1 MISRTYG
8 QYCGVARALELVGER
23 WALLVVRDLLLGP
36 KRYGE
41 LRKGLPKVPSNIL
54 ATRLKEL
61 EHAGVIS
68 RRLLPQGGAAV
79 AYELTDYGRE
89 LEPILVS
96 LGGWGVRSL
105 GEPRA
110 DDVMNADSLSLA
122 LRDSFRASAA
132 RELAASFE
140 VHLGDFVVHARVDH
154 GKLEVARGP
163 APKADLVIE
172 ADLTIGRLIA
182 GELTAAAA
190 LSSGHVRLTGKRR
203 LFGRFVEVFRFE
215 R

>member
-8 QYCGVARALELVGER
+8 QYCGIARALELVGER
-23 WALLVVRDLLLGP
+23 WALLIVRDLLLGP

-54 ATRLKEL
+54 ARRLKEL

-79 AYELTDYGRE
+79 AYELTVYGRE
-89 LEPILVS
+89 LEPVLVA
-96 LGGWGVRSL
+96 LGGWGARSL
-105 GEPRA
+105 GVPRA

-122 LRDSFRASAA
+122 LRDSFRASAV
-132 RELAASFE
+132 RELVASFE
-140 VHLGDFVVHARVDH
+140 VHLGDFVVHARVDR
-154 GKLEVARGP
+154 GKLELAREP
-163 APKADLVIE
+163 APKADLIIE

-182 GELTAAAA
+182 GELTATAA
-190 LSSGHVRLTGKRR
+190 LLGGNVRLTGKRR
-203 LFGRFVEVFRFE
+203 LFARFVEIFHFE